1 MQKPRMNAE
10 FRVALTLRVS
20 VESSLSSTLD
30 DLMSAAAKT
39 AQAMAENALRDSKNV
54 TFERVET
61 IHAVISYE
69 TEH

>member
-1 MQKPRMNAE
+1 MN
-10 FRVALTLRVS
+10 
-20 VESSLSSTLD
+20 
-30 DLMSAAAKT
+30 AAAKT